1 MERVHSELAEPSSG
15 DGTAT
20 MASEAKRGETA
31 RGRRILSA
39 LGPRSIVFVG
49 MMGAGKTTIG
59 RRVAQR
65 LDLPFADVDVEI
77 EKAAAKTIPEIFA
90 EHGEAYFRDGERR
103 VIARLL
109 GDGPQVLATGGGAF
123 MNAETRKAIA
133 ARAVSVWIAAEP
145 DVLWA
150 RVRAKSNR
158 PLLQTPDPEGTLR
171 RLVAER
177 YPVYAGADLTVRSRD
192 VSKDVM
198 AEEILAALDRHFAA
212 PSAAASEAETWPGEE
227 A

>member
-1 MERVHSELAEPSSG
+1 MSN
-15 DGTAT
+15 
-20 MASEAKRGETA
+20 EAKRGEVA

-39 LGPRSIVFVG
+39 LGGRSIVFVG

-59 RRVAQR
+59 RRVAAR

-90 EHGEAYFRDGERR
+90 EHGETYFRDGERR
-103 VIARLL
+103 VIARML

-123 MNAETRKAIA
+123 MNPETRRAIA
-133 ARAVSVWIAAEP
+133 ERAVSVWIAADP

-150 RVRAKSNR
+150 RVRAKANR
-158 PLLQTPDPEGTLR
+158 PLLHTPDPEGTLR

-177 YPVYAGADLTVRSRD
+177 YPVYALADLTVRSRD
-192 VSKDVM
+192 VSKEVM
-198 AEEILAALDRHFAA
+198 AEEILDALDHHFAVA
-212 PSAAASEAETWPGEE
+212 PTHDPSAVATGDPR
-227 A
+227 

>member
-1 MERVHSELAEPSSG
+1 
-15 DGTAT
+15 
-20 MASEAKRGETA
+20 MASEAKRDEAA
-31 RGRRILSA
+31 RSRRILSA
-39 LGPRSIVFVG
+39 LGRRSVVLVG

-59 RRVAQR
+59 RRVATR
-65 LDLPFADVDVEI
+65 LDVPFADVDVEI
-77 EKAAAKTIPEIFA
+77 EKAAAQTIPEIFA

-103 VIARLL
+103 VIGRLL

-123 MNAETRKAIA
+123 MNAETRRAIA
-133 ARAVSVWIAAEP
+133 ERAVSVWIAADA

-150 RVRAKSNR
+150 RVRTKATR

-177 YPVYAGADLTVRSRD
+177 YPVYALADLTVNSRD

-198 AEEILAALDRHFAA
+198 ADEILAALDHHFAA
-212 PSAAASEAETWPGEE
+212 APAATTEAETRPGE
-227 A
+227 AS

>member
-1 MERVHSELAEPSSG
+1 
-15 DGTAT
+15 
-20 MASEAKRGETA
+20 MASETKRGEAA
-31 RGRRILSA
+31 RNRRILSA
-39 LGPRSIVFVG
+39 LHGRSIVFVG

-59 RRVAQR
+59 RRVAAR
-65 LDLPFADVDVEI
+65 LDIPFADVDVEI

-123 MNAETRKAIA
+123 MNVETRAAIERA
-133 ARAVSVWIAAEP
+133 AVSVWIAAEP

-150 RVRAKSNR
+150 RVRAKSHR

-177 YPVYAGADLTVRSRD
+177 YPVYALADLTVKSRD

-198 AEEILAALDRHFAA
+198 AEEILGALDRHFAA
-212 PSAAASEAETWPGEE
+212 VPAVAGTPDTVTGDPS
-227 A
+227 

>member
-1 MERVHSELAEPSSG
+1 M
-15 DGTAT
+15 AT
-20 MASEAKRGETA
+20 EAKRGENA

-39 LGPRSIVFVG
+39 LGSRSIVFVG

-59 RRVAQR
+59 RRVAAR

-77 EKAAAKTIPEIFA
+77 EKAAAQTIPEIFA

-103 VIARLL
+103 VISRLL

-123 MNAETRKAIA
+123 MNAETRAAIA
-133 ARAVSVWIAAEP
+133 RSAVSVWIAADP

-150 RVRAKSNR
+150 RVRTKATR
-158 PLLQTPDPEGTLR
+158 PLLQTADPEGTLR

-177 YPVYAGADLTVRSRD
+177 YPVYAAADLTVNSRD
-192 VSKDVM
+192 VTKDVM

-212 PSAAASEAETWPGEE
+212 APPAATAEPGDPT
-227 A
+227 

>member
-1 MERVHSELAEPSSG
+1 MHSDLAGAPTEDASK
-15 DGTAT
+15 T
-20 MASEAKRGETA
+20 MASEAKRQDAA
-31 RGRRILSA
+31 RARRILSA

-77 EKAAAKTIPEIFA
+77 EKAAAQTIPEIFA

-123 MNAETRKAIA
+123 MNAETRRAIGE
-133 ARAVSVWIAAEP
+133 RAVSVWIAADA

-150 RVRAKSNR
+150 RVRTKATR

-177 YPVYAGADLTVRSRD
+177 YPVYALADLTVNSRD

-198 AEEILAALDRHFAA
+198 AEEIVGALDRHFAA
-212 PSAAASEAETWPGEE
+212 RPQAVPSGDTK
-227 A
+227 

>member
-1 MERVHSELAEPSSG
+1 MHSDLAGAPTEDASK
-15 DGTAT
+15 T
-20 MASEAKRGETA
+20 MASEAKRQDAA
-31 RGRRILSA
+31 RARRILSA

-77 EKAAAKTIPEIFA
+77 EKAAAQTIPEIFA

-123 MNAETRKAIA
+123 MAEDTRQ
-133 ARAVSVWIAAEP
+133 RVRERGLSVWLKADF
-145 DVLWA
+145 DVLLR
-150 RVRAKSNR
+150 RVKRRSTADR
-158 PLLQTPDPEGTLR
+158 PMLKADPEASIRSLME
-171 RLVAER
+171 AR
-177 YPVYAGADLTVRSRD
+177 YPVYAEADITVLSRD
-192 VSKDVM
+192 VAHDVIVD
-198 AEEILAALDRHFAA
+198 EIVAGLKEKLSREQRVD
-212 PSAAASEAETWPGEE
+212 T
-227 A
+227 